1 MLRFRRWKCNLEP
14 AGRQKGRFYYKCTM
28 DNEQV
33 VLPWDFDV
41 SYKLNGVPTDGDKL
55 AGANGLIEINVK
67 ATPNDNADLYYRN
80 NMMLMVTVPV
90 DMSKCYSVDAD
101 GAQIQSLG
109 STTAAVFSA
118 FRGKKEIICPYWY
131 RQF

>member
-1 MLRFRRWKCNLEP
+1 M
-14 AGRQKGRFYYKCTM
+14 
-28 DNEQV
+28 
-33 VLPWDFDV
+33 
-41 SYKLNGVPTDGDKL
+41 
-55 AGANGLIEINVK
+55 K
-67 ATPNDNADLYYRN
+67 ATPNDNANLYYRN

-118 FRGKKEIICPYWY
+118 LPGEEGDYTVRIGTDSFETTGVIMAMAPGTIVVQIQE
-131 RQF
+131 